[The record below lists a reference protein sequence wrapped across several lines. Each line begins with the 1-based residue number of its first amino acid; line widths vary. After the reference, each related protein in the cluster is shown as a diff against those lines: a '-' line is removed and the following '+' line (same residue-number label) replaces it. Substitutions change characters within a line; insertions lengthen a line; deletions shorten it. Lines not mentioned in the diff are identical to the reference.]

1 MTRGAQCQAQAW
13 PVAAAITSRGG
24 AMRIYC
30 LMTALGLLLAAGGA
44 QSQQSYPTRPVRLI
58 VPFPAGGQT
67 DIVARTLSQKL
78 GDAFKETVVVDNRP
92 GGGGT
97 IGPEAAVKANPDGY
111 TMIMVSASYSTNAAF
126 YKLPYDPV
134 NDLAAIALICET
146 GFVVT
151 VHPSGPARSIK
162 DLIAYAKSNPDKL
175 NYGSGGTGSS
185 VHLATELFNQMTGTR
200 MTHVP
205 YKGAGLGLTDLIGGE
220 IQLIFGGVNQMI
232 PHVKANRVRGLGVTT
247 AKRSNAVP
255 DIPTVGETVAG
266 YEAAQWF
273 AVWGPKGL
281 SKGIVTRWNAEINRV
296 LQLADVKERMAADG
310 LEPVGGS
317 PERFREVLQRDIAKW
332 QKVVKTAGIKLGS

>member
-1 MTRGAQCQAQAW
+1 
-13 PVAAAITSRGG
+13 
-24 AMRIYC
+24 MRTYC
-30 LMTALGLLLAAGGA
+30 LMTAMLGLLLAAGGA
-44 QSQQSYPTRPVRLI
+44 QAQQGYPTRPIRLI

-67 DIVARTLSQKL
+67 DLVARTLSQQL

-111 TMIMVSASYSTNAAF
+111 TLIMVSASYSTNAAL

-134 NDLAAIALICET
+134 NDVAAIALICET

-151 VHPSGPARSIK
+151 VHPSGPAKSVK
-162 DLIAYAKSNPDKL
+162 ELIEYAKLNPDKL

-185 VHLATELFNQMTGTR
+185 VHLATELFNQMAGIR

-205 YKGAGLGLTDLIGGE
+205 YKGAGLGLTDLIGGQ

-232 PHVKANRVRGLGVTT
+232 PHIKANRVRGIGVTT

-255 DIPTVGETVAG
+255 DIPTVGETVPG
-266 YEAAQWF
+266 YDAAQWF
-273 AVWGPKGL
+273 AIWGPKGL
-281 SKGIVTRWNAEINRV
+281 PQGLVTRWNGEINRV
-296 LQLADVKERMAADG
+296 LQLADVKERMAGDG
-310 LEPVGGS
+310 LEPVGGP
-317 PERFREVLQRDIAKW
+317 PERFRAVLQRDIPKW
-332 QKVVKTAGIKLGS
+332 QKVVRTAGIKVGS